1 MRVAQCAQRPA
12 PRIEGNR
19 AHGCKSARAVY
30 RCASLLGP
38 EEGSEYI
45 PIRKRKRQDGV
56 PSLDLSK
63 EDAVKIQLLVC
74 ERFSHRRMRVLAL
87 ILSILSV
94 DLFQSCESRM
104 ALQALQNNDMPYQD
118 AGVELLY
125 RSVRVFILS

>member
-1 MRVAQCAQRPA
+1 MRVSQCTQRLG
-12 PRIEGNR
+12 PRIDGTR
-19 AHGCKSARAVY
+19 AHGCKRARAFH

-63 EDAVKIQLLVC
+63 EDAVQIQLLVC
-74 ERFSHRRMRVLAL
+74 ERFRPLPNARSGHDAFRCFGV
-87 ILSILSV
+87 
-94 DLFQSCESRM
+94 CEVKPRM

-125 RSVRVFILS
+125 R